1 MTPHTSNRRSF
12 LPIRLPRQGCINTV
26 GLILLIATSAV
37 YAQPKIQKGDYL
49 GITVIGY
56 PSFNRQVRV
65 EDNGTIL
72 YPYFQDVP
80 VIGLSPV
87 ELQTALLQLLQKY
100 LENPA
105 VLVEILEYYTVKVQV
120 LGQVRTPGVIEV
132 PVDLDVQSAISL
144 AGGATPLADLSEVK
158 VLRPA
163 GNASRA
169 WEELQADVSMFMLT
183 GDLSKLPRLKEG
195 DIVVVPGVGTD
206 AYVLVLG
213 EVVKPGEYIPLPQ
226 STLLQSIL
234 MAGGATDNANLKKVK
249 LIHRIAP
256 GTSESFEINLKRLID
271 SEEFDRIPLVA
282 GGDVVVVPGKNTVLS
297 LDNMRDL
304 VRDIYVLVALYVIYI
319 RLD

>member
-1 MTPHTSNRRSF
+1 
-12 LPIRLPRQGCINTV
+12 V

>member
-1 MTPHTSNRRSF
+1 